1 MTLIAVYRTLDLGLA
16 GLAELGRLDEATEGV
31 AILSHVDVV
40 VGRVRLDLEEVVV
53 TDAVGVG
60 AAGRANHSHVE
71 IPVVVALFAELG
83 VLDKANLDRA
93 LVLIALTGDAIEV
106 EGELG
111 VGGVGE
117 DWSDIAVIVVIV
129 VIAVLV
135 VTVTVVVVIVVVI
148 VIVVAVVVV
157 VVAVVVIVVVVVV
170 VVVVIGDLSHLLLL
184 PQALFEDDD
193 MLL

>member
-16 GLAELGRLDEATEGV
+16 GLAEFGRLDEATEGV
-31 AILSHVDVV
+31 VILSHVDVV
-40 VGRVRLDLEEVVV
+40 VGRIRLDLEEVVV

-93 LVLIALTGDAIEV
+93 LVLITLTGDAIEA

-117 DWSDIAVIVVIV
+117 DWSDIAVIVVI
-129 VIAVLV
+129 AVFV
-135 VTVTVVVVIVVVI
+135 VTVTVVVVVVVV
-148 VIVVAVVVV
+148 VIVVAV
-157 VVAVVVIVVVVVV
+157 VVVVVV

-184 PQALFEDDD
+184 PQALFEDDN